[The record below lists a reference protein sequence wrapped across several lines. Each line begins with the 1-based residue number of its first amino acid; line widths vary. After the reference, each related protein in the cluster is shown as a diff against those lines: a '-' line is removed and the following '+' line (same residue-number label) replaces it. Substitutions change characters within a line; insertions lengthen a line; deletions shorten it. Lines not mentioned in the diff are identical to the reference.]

1 MTKKE
6 LQDSLKHAQI
16 QSRAAWKVVGAL
28 AAIHN
33 IGTEYRN
40 EESFYNI
47 LVKKCL
53 EEAKKE
59 AESGN

>member
-6 LQDSLKHAQI
+6 LQDSLKRARI
-16 QSRAAWKVVGAL
+16 QGRAVWKVVGAL

-33 IGTEYRN
+33 IDTDYRN

-59 AESGN
+59 AESEN